1 VLLQELLTDIM
12 RCTLLR
18 RTPRQNGDLSAA
30 DMENVETRASSA
42 YRELQRAWHFQYV
55 IPNHIGEDS
64 DNFLAWSFTSLITG
78 NASSSLTVPLR
89 EESILSLGEFH
100 GCGAGFVV
108 VSHRIDSSGYR
119 LAPRSRASRGLNSS
133 DAALTSL
140 IPGSSHKS

>member
-55 IPNHIGEDS
+55 IPNHNREDS
-64 DNFLAWSFTSLITG
+64 DNFLASSFTSLITG

-100 GCGAGFVV
+100 GCGAGFFV
-108 VSHRIDSSGYR
+108 VSRRIDSSAYR
-119 LAPRSRASRGLNSS
+119 IAPRQPSIARPQQLGRR
-133 DAALTSL
+133 TH
-140 IPGSSHKS
+140 IPHPRFEP